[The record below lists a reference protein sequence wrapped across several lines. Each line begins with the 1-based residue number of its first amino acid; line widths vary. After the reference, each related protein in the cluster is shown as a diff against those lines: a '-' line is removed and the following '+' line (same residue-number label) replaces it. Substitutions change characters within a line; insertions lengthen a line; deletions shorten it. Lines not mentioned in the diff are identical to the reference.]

1 MRNRT
6 EEAARIMSD
15 IHLPE
20 NKSWTLAEVVE
31 VVQQTLAAVGE
42 ESTQNQLRYSPD
54 DVYWLLHDMLRYV
67 NRNVPGEYTLRRLE
81 KGTYRV
87 TYSAE
92 DTSRKQSRKKLNAEL
107 RKTADYLKELT
118 GRRPPWG

>member
-1 MRNRT
+1 MCVT
-6 EEAARIMSD
+6 PLAFLMKD
-15 IHLPE
+15 IQLPE

-31 VVQQTLAAVGE
+31 VVQQTLDAVGKE
-42 ESTQNQLRYSPD
+42 AAQNELRYSPE

-67 NRNVPGEYTLRRLE
+67 NRNVPGEYALRRLAN
-81 KGTYRV
+81 GTYRV

-92 DTSRKQSRKKLNAEL
+92 ATSRKQARRKLKADV
-107 RKTADYLKELT
+107 RKTANYLEELT

>member
-1 MRNRT
+1 
-6 EEAARIMSD
+6 MSD

-31 VVQQTLAAVGE
+31 VVQQTLGAVGE
-42 ESTQNQLRYSPD
+42 ESTQNHLRYSPD

-92 DTSRKQSRKKLNAEL
+92 DTSRKQARRKLKTDV

>member
-1 MRNRT
+1 MS
-6 EEAARIMSD
+6 IMNE

-20 NKSWTLAEVVE
+20 NKSWTLAEVVD
-31 VVQQTLAAVGE
+31 VVQRTLDAVGK
-42 ESTQNQLRYSPD
+42 ESTQNSLRYSPE

-67 NRNVPGEYTLRRLE
+67 NRNVPGEYTLRR
-81 KGTYRV
+81 KNNGTYRV

-92 DTSRKQSRKKLNAEL
+92 DTSRKQSRRKLKADV